1 METVIDTTNWV
12 KYPFTVDGIDFV
24 SLIDPKGSFYPQ
36 LEAMPIELLNALN
49 ESAVKDIIGSPV
61 NYSLEELK
69 GELET
74 INLGYSQA
82 LITLAQKCRWARV

>member
-1 METVIDTTNWV
+1 METTIDTTNWV
-12 KYPFTVDGIDFV
+12 RYPFTVDGTDFV

-36 LEAMPIELLNALN
+36 LERMEVDELKAFNTQALK
-49 ESAVKDIIGSPV
+49 EFIGSPA

-69 GELET
+69 GELEA

-82 LITLAQKCRWARV
+82 LVTLA

>member
-1 METVIDTTNWV
+1 METAIDTTNWV

-36 LEAMPIELLNALN
+36 LEAMPTQLLNALN
-49 ESAVKDIIGSPV
+49 ESAIREFIGSPA
-61 NYSLEELK
+61 NFSLDELQ
-69 GELET
+69 GELDE

-82 LITLAQKCRWARV
+82 LITLA

>member
-1 METVIDTTNWV
+1 METTIDTTNWV

-36 LEAMPIELLNALN
+36 LERMQVDELEAFNTHSIR
-49 ESAVKDIIGSPV
+49 EFIGSPA
-61 NYSLEELK
+61 NYSLEELQ

-82 LITLAQKCRWARV
+82 LITLA

>member
-1 METVIDTTNWV
+1 METAIDTTNWV

-24 SLIDPKGSFYPQ
+24 SLIDPKGDFYPQ
-36 LEAMPIELLNALN
+36 LEAMPTEMRNALN
-49 ESAVKDIIGSPV
+49 ESAIREFIGSPA
-61 NYSLEELK
+61 NYSLDELQ

-82 LITLAQKCRWARV
+82 LLTLA